1 MPNDS
6 STGGYLSPV
15 APSSAL
21 FDAALDAVLQ
31 QMVAGITGLPGPMVR
46 PRWQPIVPKQPEPSV
61 DWCAIGVVSFDP
73 SDYPAESHD
82 GTGGGSDTQQ
92 AWEEFTVLAS
102 FYGPAGM
109 LNASLL
115 RRGVYVAQ
123 NREPL
128 QAAGMDVVDA
138 GKTTTAPD
146 LVNQQWVRRFDIPL
160 RLRRKVQTTYPVLN
174 IASADDAI
182 VTDSH

>member
-15 APSSAL
+15 APSSAQ

-31 QMVAGITGLPGPMVR
+31 PLVAGITGLPGNMVR
-46 PRWQPIVPKQPEPSV
+46 PRWQAAVPKQPEPGT
-61 DWCAIGVVSFDP
+61 DWAAIGITTIDP
-73 SDYPAESHD
+73 ADYPAEWHD

-102 FYGPAGM
+102 FYGPNGM
-109 LNASLL
+109 GNASLL
-115 RRGVYVAQ
+115 RRGVYVPQ
-123 NREPL
+123 NREAL
-128 QAAGMDVVDA
+128 QLAGIDVVEA
-138 GKTTTAPD
+138 GTITAAPD
-146 LVNQQWVRRFDIPL
+146 LVNQQWIRRYDIPL

-174 IASADDAI
+174 IASADDVI
-182 VTDSH
+182 VTDTH